1 MFNGSYRIR
10 PWNLVIY
17 NALLLTPMISSSF
30 DFLLQLEL
38 ENFYFYQWKMSI
50 SVFKLFYSHYM
61 RVKES
66 DMGFRV
72 CEWSSGENQ
81 FSPVTSLRFLNYRW
95 WPIPHFS
102 GIYFVCICEHICLT
116 GYNELFLGKS
126 IKIAINFYTKAS
138 SRNCVVIDYSFCQAA
153 RVVSE
158 KTSFSCCSTQICKGL
173 IEIPSHPSS
182 IKIVKIEVARFKYYF
197 PTRTFSKTQFQ
208 MLAEIS
214 FRLL

>member
-1 MFNGSYRIR
+1 MKPRYLQCT
-10 PWNLVIY
+10 LV
-17 NALLLTPMISSSF
+17 NSNDKLVL

-50 SVFKLFYSHYM
+50 SVFKLFYSHNM

-102 GIYFVCICEHICLT
+102 GIYFVCICEHICMT

-126 IKIAINFYTKAS
+126 IKIAINFYTKVT
-138 SRNCVVIDYSFCQAA
+138 SRNCVVIDYS
-153 RVVSE
+153 SY
-158 KTSFSCCSTQICKGL
+158 SW
-173 IEIPSHPSS
+173 
-182 IKIVKIEVARFKYYF
+182 
-197 PTRTFSKTQFQ
+197 
-208 MLAEIS
+208 
-214 FRLL
+214 LLNSQLYN

>member
-1 MFNGSYRIR
+1 MFNGSSQIR
-10 PWNLVIY
+10 SWNLAIY

-50 SVFKLFYSHYM
+50 SVFKLFYSHNM

-102 GIYFVCICEHICLT
+102 GIYFVCICEHISLT
-116 GYNELFLGKS
+116 GYNDFFLGKG
-126 IKIAINFYTKAS
+126 IKIAINFYTKTT
-138 SRNCVVIDYSFCQAA
+138 SRNYVVIDYSFRQAA
-153 RVVSE
+153 RVFSE

-173 IEIPSHPSS
+173 ILISSHPWG
-182 IKIVKIEVARFKYYF
+182 IKIVKIEVAGFKSYI
-197 PTRTFSKTQFQ
+197 PTRTYSKTQFQ
-208 MLAEIS
+208 MLIEIP